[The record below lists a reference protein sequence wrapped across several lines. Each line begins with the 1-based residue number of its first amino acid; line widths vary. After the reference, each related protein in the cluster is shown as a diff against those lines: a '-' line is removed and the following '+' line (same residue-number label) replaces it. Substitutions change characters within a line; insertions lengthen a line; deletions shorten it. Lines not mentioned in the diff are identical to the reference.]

1 MKSTKNG
8 LASAL
13 VSGLRLEAVD
23 MLGLAMIQV
32 AIYLIVFAVVGI
44 AVLTGSPEAADFGWP
59 GLAALIMGVLL
70 VFVEANSQFGT
81 TFTLAVRLG
90 RPRRTALAG
99 SFVTCLVFGALTL
112 LLTAALDAIWA
123 IAFGFQGQSV
133 LAMVPLWGCAAMV
146 YLPIA
151 VTVLEQAVAWVF
163 GPKSMLFFL
172 LIFLLVCQLPAQLV
186 EDGPWAAYGSAV
198 LAVLPLVLPA
208 IGLLITAIG
217 LRVLLR
223 VDLKL

>member
-1 MKSTKNG
+1 MKNTKNG

-44 AVLTGSPEAADFGWP
+44 AVPTGSPEPADFGWP

>member
-1 MKSTKNG
+1 
-8 LASAL
+8 
-13 VSGLRLEAVD
+13 
-23 MLGLAMIQV
+23 
-32 AIYLIVFAVVGI
+32 
-44 AVLTGSPEAADFGWP
+44 
-59 GLAALIMGVLL
+59 
-70 VFVEANSQFGT
+70 
-81 TFTLAVRLG
+81 
-90 RPRRTALAG
+90 
-99 SFVTCLVFGALTL
+99 
-112 LLTAALDAIWA
+112 
-123 IAFGFQGQSV
+123 
-133 LAMVPLWGCAAMV
+133 MVPLWGYAAMV

-172 LIFLLVCQLPAQLV
+172 LIFLLVCQLPVQLV

>member
-44 AVLTGSPEAADFGWP
+44 AVLTGSPEAADFSWP
-59 GLAALIMGVLL
+59 GLAALIMGMLL

-99 SFVTCLVFGALTL
+99 SFVTCLLFGALTL
-112 LLTAALDAIWA
+112 LLTAA
-123 IAFGFQGQSV
+123 IAFDFQGQSV
-133 LAMVPLWGCAAMV
+133 LAMVPLWGYAAMV

-151 VTVLEQAVAWVF
+151 VTVLEQAVVWVF

-186 EDGPWAAYGSAV
+186 EDGPWAAYGSTF